1 MIFVKNQVDL
11 DRRSTR
17 NRTLI
22 GDMNSMKPEIKRL
35 NKQRE
40 QWKKWLLDHGK
51 TQDFLDN
58 LLEGRRDK

>member
-1 MIFVKNQVDL
+1 MFYFNLKVDL
-11 DRRSTR
+11 DRRSSR
-17 NRTLI
+17 NRMLI

-40 QWKKWLLDHGK
+40 QWKKWLIDRGK
-51 TQDFLDN
+51 TKDFLDN